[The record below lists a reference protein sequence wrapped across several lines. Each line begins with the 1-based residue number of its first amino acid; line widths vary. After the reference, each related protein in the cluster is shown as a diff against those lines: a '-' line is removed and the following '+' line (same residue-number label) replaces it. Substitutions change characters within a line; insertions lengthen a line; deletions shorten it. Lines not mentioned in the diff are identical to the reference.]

1 MSDYQPVP
9 LFIERLSQLGTGE
22 RARLKRCSGQT
33 LNEARETAL
42 FYSILP
48 NGVPQY
54 KENIYFLIATLYAM
68 AESTMAERDLGTSL
82 RLAQNPKNRKGL
94 DRRVQILLD
103 SDESQLPFRLRQA
116 VHYLKS
122 QQVTINWQKL
132 LEDLL
137 WWSSENHSVQRRWA
151 RSYFAD

>member
-1 MSDYQPVP
+1 MSDYQPIP
-9 LFIERLSQLGTGE
+9 LFIERLAKLDTGE

-48 NGVPQY
+48 NGVPQHR
-54 KENIYFLIATLYAM
+54 ENTYFLVATLYAM
-68 AESTMAERDLGTSL
+68 VESTAAERNFGASL
-82 RLAQNPKNRKGL
+82 RQAQSPKNRKGL
-94 DRRVQILLD
+94 DRRMQILLD
-103 SDESQLPFRLRQA
+103 SDEKQLPFRLRQA

-122 QQVTINWQKL
+122 QQVKINWQRL

-137 WWSSENHSVQRRWA
+137 WWSSENRSVQRRWA
-151 RSYFAD
+151 RSYFAE

>member
-9 LFIERLSQLGTGE
+9 VFIERLAKLDTGE

-33 LNEARETAL
+33 INEAREIAL

-48 NGVPQY
+48 NGVSQSR
-54 KENIYFLIATLYAM
+54 ENIYFLIATLYAM
-68 AESTMAERDLGTSL
+68 ADSTAVERDFGASL
-82 RLAQNPKNRKGL
+82 RQAQNPKNRKGL
-94 DRRVQILLD
+94 DRRVQVLLD
-103 SDESQLPFRLRQA
+103 ADENQLPFRLRQA

-122 QQVTINWQKL
+122 QQVKINWQKL

-137 WWSSENHSVQRRWA
+137 RWSSESRSVQRRWA

>member
-1 MSDYQPVP
+1 MSDYQPIP
-9 LFIERLSQLGTGE
+9 LFMERLAKLDAGE
-22 RARLKRCSGQT
+22 RARLKRCSGQS
-33 LNEARETAL
+33 LNEARETGL

-54 KENIYFLIATLYAM
+54 KENTYFLVATLYAM
-68 AESTMAERDLGTSL
+68 AESTTAERDFGASL
-82 RLAQNPKNRKGL
+82 RQIWSKNNHKSL

-103 SDESQLPFRLRQA
+103 SDENQLPFRLRQA

-122 QQVTINWQKL
+122 QQVKINWQKL

-137 WWSSENHSVQRRWA
+137 WWSSENRSVQRRWA

>member
-9 LFIERLSQLGTGE
+9 IFIERLAKLDAGE

-54 KENIYFLIATLYAM
+54 KENIYFLVATLYAM
-68 AESTMAERDLGTSL
+68 VEGATAQRDFGASL
-82 RLAQNPKNRKGL
+82 RQAQNPKNRKGL

-103 SDESQLPFRLRQA
+103 SDENQLPFRLRQA

-122 QQVTINWQKL
+122 QQIKINWQKL

-137 WWSSENHSVQRRWA
+137 WWSSENRSVQRRWA